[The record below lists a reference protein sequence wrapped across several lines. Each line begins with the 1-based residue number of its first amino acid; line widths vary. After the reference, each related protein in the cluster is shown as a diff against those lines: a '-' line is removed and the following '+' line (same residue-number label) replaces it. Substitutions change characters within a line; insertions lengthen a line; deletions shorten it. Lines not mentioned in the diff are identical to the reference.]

1 MGDGEVG
8 FKKLNWAMQFVVS
21 FLVVLGFVIPIVAAA
36 VSLDKRQDVL
46 EKAQVTHSTDDK
58 ANWVD
63 VWDEVDKHDDAITDV
78 RLAQM
83 QMETKFLEII
93 RRLDE
98 LKQEIERWEPSPRG

>member
-1 MGDGEVG
+1 MGI
-8 FKKLNWAMQFVVS
+8 K
-21 FLVVLGFVIPIVAAA
+21 VAALFVQPDGCYA
-36 VSLDKRQDVL
+36 GCP
-46 EKAQVTHSTDDK
+46 
-58 ANWVD
+58 WVD

-98 LKQEIERWEPSPRG
+98 LKKEIERWEPSPRG